1 MCRLFFS
8 FMQSNIDEKIHDFLK
23 QSHHTKKHTPG
34 IINNPRDDLTHP
46 DGFGLAW
53 RNARKKWQVYKT
65 PKKYNEI
72 RGCNIAEC
80 EVVESEYRTPVKY
93 SEKIGLDKTIV
104 RAEHT
109 SDIIIGHIR
118 LATDSKSAYENTHP
132 FLYQNQ
138 LFLQNG
144 YIANFAEHKNELVKY
159 VDASLLKH
167 VQGDTDTELLF
178 YMFLTIKTRR
188 EKKHN
193 DVTVATKHKILVESI
208 RELFRI
214 FKDKNIEISANLIY
228 AEERYIVI
236 TRYLTYDKSKYKKE
250 QIPPSLYYDTKDGLL
265 ITSEPITPHFTIV
278 PANKMIIID
287 SEKSKMIIMD
297 V

>member
-1 MCRLFFS
+1 
-8 FMQSNIDEKIHDFLK
+8 
-23 QSHHTKKHTPG
+23 
-34 IINNPRDDLTHP
+34 
-46 DGFGLAW
+46 
-53 RNARKKWQVYKT
+53 
-65 PKKYNEI
+65 
-72 RGCNIAEC
+72 
-80 EVVESEYRTPVKY
+80 VK
-93 SEKIGLDKTIV
+93 EF
-104 RAEHT
+104 EHT
-109 SDIIIGHIR
+109 SNSFASVPKATEFSRSPTLTLRLAPDIVIGHIR
-118 LATDSKSAYENTHP
+118 LATDSKSTYENTHP

-144 YIANFAEHKNELVKY
+144 YIANFAEHKNELVKC

-167 VQGDTDTELLF
+167 VKGDTDTELLF
-178 YMFLTIKTRR
+178 FMFLTIKKRR
-188 EKKHN
+188 EKNHKT
-193 DVTVATKHKILVESI
+193 VTSLQETKILVESI

-214 FKDKNIEISANLIY
+214 FEDKNIEISANLIY

-236 TRYLTYDKSKYKKE
+236 TRYITYDKSKYKKE

-278 PANKMIIID
+278 PVNTIMIID